1 MPFYIDYVLAV
12 DLHFALMEYWG
23 ETRFGID
30 DRFLLES
37 SLVRPIQTAAYED
50 ADIFRQAASLC
61 FGLIKNHPWTGG
73 NKRTATFL
81 MDFFLEKNGFR
92 NTATSQEIYEMSLA
106 VESNSWKV
114 DEIERWLREKVI
126 SLEG

>member
-1 MPFYIDYVLAV
+1 MSEDAFYIDYVLAV

-37 SLVRPIQTAAYED
+37 SLARPKQTAAYD
-50 ADIFRQAASLC
+50 HADIIRHAASLC

-81 MDFFLEKNGFR
+81 TDFFLIKNGFQVSS
-92 NTATSQEIYEMSLA
+92 TSLEMYKMSLA
-106 VESNSWKV
+106 VEANSWKV
-114 DEIERWLREKVI
+114 DEI
-126 SLEG
+126 